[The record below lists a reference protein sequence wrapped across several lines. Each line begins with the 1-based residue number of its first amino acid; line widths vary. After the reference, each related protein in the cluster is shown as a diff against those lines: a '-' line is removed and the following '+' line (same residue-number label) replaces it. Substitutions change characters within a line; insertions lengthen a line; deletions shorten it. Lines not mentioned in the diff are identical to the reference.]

1 MASHSLPV
9 PIQQARERSQVRM
22 PSHRLPSLGVAIAIF
37 AALLIL
43 FAWLHLMVSMQISSI
58 NRLIL
63 QKEEELERLERDTEA
78 IMLKVA
84 REESPGAM
92 KQRGDAAGYVKGDR
106 IYIELTQPLVQ
117 EMEMEEGQQV
127 PAISGAPVPETEPS
141 RLPALLESV
150 FGSSKSG
157 TQAQR

>member
-1 MASHSLPV
+1 
-9 PIQQARERSQVRM
+9 M

-43 FAWLHLMVSMQISSI
+43 FAWLHLMVSMQISSV

-127 PAISGAPVPETEPS
+127 PAINSAPVPETEPS